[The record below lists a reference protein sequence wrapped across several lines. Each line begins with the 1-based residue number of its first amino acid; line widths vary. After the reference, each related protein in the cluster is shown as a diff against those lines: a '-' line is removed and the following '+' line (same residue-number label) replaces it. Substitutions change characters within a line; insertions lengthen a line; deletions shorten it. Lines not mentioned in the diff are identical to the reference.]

1 MEKYRLSDDASTFL
15 EKLLQFWP
23 GIIRP
28 AWRERIERNLHFH
41 SLMTNQKEISLEL
54 MVSAVRET
62 VPPSF
67 EPLLLRLTNPQALKD
82 IVKSQESVDEAH
94 PGIAIRCWEKPVP
107 LSKYNS
113 TKDPSTMK
121 ITAISASARKG
132 GNTTRIV
139 EEVLAGAEKA
149 GAKTEFFPLDSLKIS
164 PCTGC
169 LSCHKKDLSTFC
181 VIKDDMNLLYQKILE
196 SDGLIYGFPIYTS
209 RESALSAAFLDR
221 MSALRSPLHISKLK
235 EMKPAVL
242 VSTWGWPSSDSYD
255 HVVEFVAMVLYMFK
269 IDTVEV
275 VTGSGFWCAYHKG
288 KIDQLAKDGLQE
300 AFAAGQRLVSDK

>member
-1 MEKYRLSDDASTFL
+1 MENYKLSDDAKVFL

-23 GIIRP
+23 GMVRP
-28 AWRERIERNLHFH
+28 SWRKKIERSVHFH
-41 SLMTNQKEISLEL
+41 SLLANQKEVSLEL
-54 MVSAVRET
+54 VIEAVKEI

-67 EPLLLRLTNPQALKD
+67 EPLLLRLTDPQALKD
-82 IVKSQESVDEAH
+82 IVSLQEKVDESN
-94 PGIAIRCWEKPVP
+94 PGIAIRCWDKPSQLP
-107 LSKYNS
+107 KYSS
-113 TKDPSTMK
+113 TKDPSSMK
-121 ITAISASARKG
+121 IVAISASSRKG

-149 GAKTEFFPLDSLKIS
+149 GAKTELFPLDSLNIS

-181 VIKDDMNLLYQKILE
+181 VIKDDMNQLYQKILD
-196 SDGLIYGFPIYTS
+196 SDGLIYGFPIFTS

-235 EMKPAVL
+235 EMKPGVL

-255 HVVEFVAMVLYMFK
+255 HVVEFVAMVLSMFK

-275 VTGSGFWCAYHKG
+275 VTGSGFWGAYHKG
-288 KIDQLAKDGLQE
+288 KIDQLAKDGLRE
-300 AFAAGQRLVSDK
+300 AFAAGQRLVSGG